1 MVVSGFSGSGKG
13 TLMKLLMEKYDNYSL
28 SISATT
34 RSPRPGERDGLE
46 YFFKTQ
52 EEFLQMIREDAFIE
66 YARYVDNYY
75 GTPKDYVAKQLDAG
89 KDVILEIEMQGALK
103 VKEKMPQ
110 TLLIFVT
117 PPTAE
122 ELKRRL
128 VSRGTES
135 EEVVAARMAQAK
147 EESRF
152 MDCYDYILVNETNQ
166 EESCMER
173 LHELIQSAHQETSR
187 NEEFIEEMREQLKN
201 I

>member
-75 GTPKDYVAKQLDAG
+75 GTPKDYVEKQLDAG

-135 EEVVAARMAQAK
+135 EEVVAARMVQAK

>member
-66 YARYVDNYY
+66 YARYVDSYY
-75 GTPKDYVAKQLDAG
+75 GTPEAYVEKQLDPG
-89 KDVILEIEMQGALK
+89 KDVIQEIEMQGALK